1 MRTRTIGSLN
11 YTLLFENPQIG
22 VSIDIDQ
29 SIMGSNLVV
38 KPLAEIV
45 VDLTKVTISVKNFKE
60 GTIQKIKVTVDNKG

>member
-1 MRTRTIGSLN
+1 MRTSTIGSLN

>member
-1 MRTRTIGSLN
+1 
-11 YTLLFENPQIG
+11 LFENPQIG